1 MMEFAGSG
9 GAGSGGEG
17 GGRDVRDRLILALYA
32 QLKAERQTREALEYV
47 IRKGAI
53 SPEVLEAIAGDPL
66 PVATAEDVAAV
77 EKVIALDARRR
88 QSVSA
93 QTGDAGDAPPIGE

>member
-1 MMEFAGSG
+1 MADFAISG
-9 GAGSGGEG
+9 IGD

-66 PVATAEDVAAV
+66 PAAAPEDVAAV

-88 QSVSA
+88 QSG
-93 QTGDAGDAPPIGE
+93 TGRADDVGDAPPTGE